1 METAIGYPPR
11 SRKQIYCAP
20 FFLTV
25 FFSSPFFSPPESFFA
40 SLCIFL
46 FCLFSLPLFLSSLI
60 TVSRHTTVPLAA
72 TSIKLP
78 APPAVADSRHRRR
91 YPRAREH
98 IDARTCTHARTRA
111 RHVSVSRQ
119 VGIQMDTDVTP
130 VARLSTLSIPSL
142 LPSPR
147 HPLRPHLALARTPLD
162 SLFSSFPLAPT
173 RRLLSG
179 MSAVRW

>member
-1 METAIGYPPR
+1 METTIGYPPR
-11 SRKQIYCAP
+11 SRKQIYCTP

-25 FFSSPFFSPPESFFA
+25 FFSSLFFPTLNRSSLLFAFFFFCLLVFLSFSPRSSRCHVIPQFRW
-40 SLCIFL
+40 
-46 FCLFSLPLFLSSLI
+46 LPPPSSCRRLQQWQ
-60 TVSRHTTVPLAA
+60 TAA
-72 TSIKLP
+72 T
-78 APPAVADSRHRRR
+78 AAAT
-91 YPRAREH
+91 RAREH

-130 VARLSTLSIPSL
+130 VARLSTLYPF
-142 LPSPR
+142 SPPVA
-147 HPLRPHLALARTPLD
+147 PLSPCPHLALARTPLD